1 MNYSKEYKKYLTS
14 SVLDTANNRIAS
26 TSFISAFAIYL
37 GLSDL
42 ALGIYAVLD
51 TMTNVIQIFAA
62 PLFSKIGQS
71 KKIVLT
77 NYSIYRIASVF
88 MAFIPLLSS
97 DVSVRTT
104 LFFILATIYAI
115 TGEMGYI
122 TFVNWRMTLI
132 KKEDRTAFAA
142 KRNFIKNTVVLAF
155 SLIMGII
162 LETFTESGFELY
174 GFLILFAIV
183 FVIAFIDIAI
193 RINTYKPEVFQ
204 EKISV
209 KDNIVIPA
217 KDKDFRGVLITGGLY
232 RFAYGIGTMYL
243 NVFILRY
250 LNIGYI
256 FHSLLNILVNLSEG
270 FSSGYWAKKSKDRN
284 WSKVIMPM
292 CIIFIVVFI
301 SLLLFT
307 NNQLIYLLP
316 LIYILIRFGNASYAI
331 YDHIVIY
338 ESAKDKLQTSYVTFE
353 RFIEGIVTML
363 LPLLSYTIFK
373 ENDNAIKLTF
383 LIPIIA
389 YAVLFIYYIFKRNKA
404 KNEEI
409 KEKE

>member
-1 MNYSKEYKKYLTS
+1 
-14 SVLDTANNRIAS
+14 
-26 TSFISAFAIYL
+26 
-37 GLSDL
+37 
-42 ALGIYAVLD
+42 
-51 TMTNVIQIFAA
+51 
-62 PLFSKIGQS
+62 
-71 KKIVLT
+71 
-77 NYSIYRIASVF
+77 
-88 MAFIPLLSS
+88 
-97 DVSVRTT
+97 
-104 LFFILATIYAI
+104 
-115 TGEMGYI
+115 MGYI

-256 FHSLLNILVNLSEG
+256 FYSLLNILVNLSEG

-383 LIPIIA
+383 LISIIA